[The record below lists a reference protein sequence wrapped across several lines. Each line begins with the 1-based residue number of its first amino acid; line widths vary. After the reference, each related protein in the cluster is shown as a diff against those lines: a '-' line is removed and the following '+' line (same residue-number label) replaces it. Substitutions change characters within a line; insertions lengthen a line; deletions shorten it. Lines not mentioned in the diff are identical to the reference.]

1 MVEYSDPRDFG
12 FRPETVMT
20 ALMPYEQY
28 SSKTRRLILGIDMC
42 IASVGVCLID
52 IRNHEII
59 LMASHIFKAPVE
71 GKQKDISARQ
81 SGTSIRRGYRS
92 VRRTTKRRKNRK
104 KAVRDIEKKYVLIPD
119 DADGQWF
126 AIRKGE
132 PDVLHL
138 RGKALLYKL
147 NGRELARILYA
158 FAGRRGYIDH
168 GKGTTDDDS
177 GKVKKALSENRKIL
191 DENGYETIA
200 QYLLKQPTSRN
211 REGDYRYMV
220 DIEMVTDEVHTIF
233 RHQRDLGSDIA
244 TEELEGEY
252 LSALRWLTDTSARDK
267 KIYSRVGYCTYLG
280 APEKRAASSL
290 ISFEMVRAYEKLSN
304 IKIEHQGREATY
316 ISPEKRN
323 EIVESLFAVSKNPK
337 PLKWSQLREKL
348 GMQSSDS
355 FDSRLPT
362 DEKGDCIKIPAWNA
376 LCRGLFTSNRALL
389 DRLHDD
395 TDIADAVCSA
405 LTYASSGESLR
416 NALEN
421 LSLDLS
427 EQEIDSLL
435 NLPYASKLFSGYCST
450 GVRALQMLRD
460 AFKDPQIEKLYDAEK
475 ATGLYEARQA
485 LAAERNESKDGLLCP
500 YLEFDPTCTNPVVLR
515 ATAQVRRMIN
525 SIIRHYGLPD
535 IIRVEVAKDL
545 KRSKHE
551 KAIIAATNKAN
562 KDSNEQAKKD
572 LVAFYGLP
580 NDAHVSSADFEKMR
594 LYREQF
600 GQDPY
605 TGKGINLERML
616 NDRDYVEIDHILPFS
631 RSCDDSK
638 SNKVLCLTKSN
649 RDKANR
655 TPYEWMTSGEPS
667 APDFGDFCRRMDAWA
682 GKGKSA
688 HYTKSKLSK
697 LKNSTFGKEEQKFID
712 HNLND
717 TRYMSRQ
724 LAMWVRECLPFPDD
738 KRQHVFCVAGA
749 ATSLMRRIWGIGIVD
764 EKGKKDR
771 SDDRHHAVDAAVIAC
786 CSPEIVKGIARVNS
800 GRSNIK
806 ERERLRY
813 ESMPYPE
820 FKAQV
825 EAWIPCIVPTRTV
838 SRTATG
844 SLLKDTVYPYVGVDD
859 RGKDLYRRNGK
870 IEPAS
875 TLWKDGSGG
884 CKLYDGAYGLMAVFD
899 ESMKK
904 SGSWRF
910 DPIYYI
916 DVPNVRQ
923 DFIREFTKGLSIDY
937 WPKVQLK
944 GDERRIFLKQGDVL
958 LQDGCAMRY
967 YMYNVSNG
975 VVNSYSKIG
984 EKSVPL
990 QKTGPLSDESFPKQA
1005 KWDSSLTVMQEDCLG
1020 LCWLKFLS
1028 DRVGQF
1034 ENSPV

>member
-28 SSKTRRLILGIDMC
+28 SSKTRRLILGIDMG

-81 SGTSIRRGYRS
+81 SGASIRRGYRS

-211 REGDYRYMV
+211 REGD
-220 DIEMVTDEVHTIF
+220 
-233 RHQRDLGSDIA
+233 
-244 TEELEGEY
+244 
-252 LSALRWLTDTSARDK
+252 
-267 KIYSRVGYCTYLG
+267 
-280 APEKRAASSL
+280 
-290 ISFEMVRAYEKLSN
+290 
-304 IKIEHQGREATY
+304 
-316 ISPEKRN
+316 
-323 EIVESLFAVSKNPK
+323 
-337 PLKWSQLREKL
+337 
-348 GMQSSDS
+348 
-355 FDSRLPT
+355 
-362 DEKGDCIKIPAWNA
+362 CIKIPAWNA

-389 DRLHDD
+389 DWLHDD

-427 EQEIDSLL
+427 EQDIDSLL
-435 NLPYASKLFSGYCST
+435 DLPYASKLFSGYCNT

-460 AFKDPQIEKLYDAEK
+460 AFKDPQIEKLYDAEM

-485 LAAERNESKDGLLCP
+485 LAAARNESRDGLLCP

-525 SIIRHYGLPD
+525 SIIRHYGMPD

-562 KDSNEQAKKD
+562 KDSNEQVKKD

-580 NDAHVSSADFEKMR
+580 NDAHVSSTDFEKMW

-655 TPYEWMTSGEPS
+655 TPYEWMTSGEP
-667 APDFGDFCRRMDAWA
+667 A
-682 GKGKSA
+682 
-688 HYTKSKLSK
+688 LS
-697 LKNSTFGKEEQKFID
+697 
-712 HNLND
+712 
-717 TRYMSRQ
+717 
-724 LAMWVRECLPFPDD
+724 
-738 KRQHVFCVAGA
+738 
-749 ATSLMRRIWGIGIVD
+749 
-764 EKGKKDR
+764 
-771 SDDRHHAVDAAVIAC
+771 
-786 CSPEIVKGIARVNS
+786 
-800 GRSNIK
+800 
-806 ERERLRY
+806 
-813 ESMPYPE
+813 
-820 FKAQV
+820 
-825 EAWIPCIVPTRTV
+825 
-838 SRTATG
+838 
-844 SLLKDTVYPYVGVDD
+844 
-859 RGKDLYRRNGK
+859 
-870 IEPAS
+870 
-875 TLWKDGSGG
+875 
-884 CKLYDGAYGLMAVFD
+884 
-899 ESMKK
+899 
-904 SGSWRF
+904 
-910 DPIYYI
+910 
-916 DVPNVRQ
+916 
-923 DFIREFTKGLSIDY
+923 
-937 WPKVQLK
+937 
-944 GDERRIFLKQGDVL
+944 
-958 LQDGCAMRY
+958 
-967 YMYNVSNG
+967 
-975 VVNSYSKIG
+975 
-984 EKSVPL
+984 
-990 QKTGPLSDESFPKQA
+990 
-1005 KWDSSLTVMQEDCLG
+1005 
-1020 LCWLKFLS
+1020 
-1028 DRVGQF
+1028 
-1034 ENSPV
+1034 